1 MKRVIYFWNR
11 LYYGM
16 FDCNRRTDVFLYKY
30 VHLITRSLYNFLHK
44 TKMEKRRDKTISNN
58 AINALS
64 DPILSSSSTIT
75 DIQIFTF
82 TALLTWTSINFM
94 SILIPDVSLVGVDKI
109 TFVIV
114 SVIPGLT
121 INYFFIWRKNKYLE
135 YFELFQKSSKK
146 QNTIWCIISM
156 ICFVLAWVLFI
167 FSLCIAYP

>member
-1 MKRVIYFWNR
+1 
-11 LYYGM
+11 
-16 FDCNRRTDVFLYKY
+16 
-30 VHLITRSLYNFLHK
+30 
-44 TKMEKRRDKTISNN
+44 
-58 AINALS
+58 
-64 DPILSSSSTIT
+64 
-75 DIQIFTF
+75 
-82 TALLTWTSINFM
+82 M

-146 QNTIWCIISM
+146 RNTIWCIISM

>member
-1 MKRVIYFWNR
+1 MKQVIYFWNR

-16 FDCNRRTDVFLYKY
+16 FECNRRTDVFLYKY
-30 VHLITRSLYNFLHK
+30 IHSLTRSLYNLLHK
-44 TKMEKRRDKTISNN
+44 TKVSKQRDKTNFNKAIS
-58 AINALS
+58 ALS
-64 DPILSSSSTIT
+64 NPIIGTALMIA
-75 DIQIFTF
+75 DILMITF
-82 TALLTWTSINFM
+82 TALLTWASINFM
-94 SILIPDVSLVGVDKI
+94 SLLLPSVSLVGVDKI

-114 SVIPGLT
+114 SVIPVLT

-146 QNTIWCIISM
+146 QNTIWCITSM

>member
-44 TKMEKRRDKTISNN
+44 TKMEKRRDKTIFNN

-109 TFVIV
+109 TFFII

-121 INYFFIWRKNKYLE
+121 INYFFIWRNNKYLE

>member
-1 MKRVIYFWNR
+1 MEQVIYFWNR

-16 FDCNRRTDVFLYKY
+16 FECNRRTDVFLYKY
-30 VHLITRSLYNFLHK
+30 IHSLTRSLYNLLHK
-44 TKMEKRRDKTISNN
+44 KKMDKRRDKSIFNDAVS
-58 AINALS
+58 ALS
-64 DPILSSSSTIT
+64 NPRLSSASTIT
-75 DIQIFTF
+75 DILISTF

-94 SILIPDVSLVGVDKI
+94 SILIPDMSLVGVDKI

-146 QNTIWCIISM
+146 RNTIWCIISM
-156 ICFVLAWVLFI
+156 ICFVLAWVFFI